1 MVLRILLT
9 TISLSHA
16 VYITTSRFEVK
27 CESGW
32 ASQVVIKNAGDIRDT
47 GFIPG
52 LGRSHGEEN
61 GYPLQFSFL
70 EKSMEK
76 QSEGL
81 QPIGLQELE
90 IT

>member
-1 MVLRILLT
+1 M
-9 TISLSHA
+9 

-32 ASQVVIKNAGDIRDT
+32 ASQVVIKNAVKNTGDIRDT

-81 QPIGLQELE
+81 
-90 IT
+90 

>member
-9 TISLSHA
+9 IISLSPV

-27 CESGW
+27 CESGCT
-32 ASQVVIKNAGDIRDT
+32 GDIRDT

>member
-1 MVLRILLT
+1 MLP
-9 TISLSHA
+9 
-16 VYITTSRFEVK
+16 F
-27 CESGW
+27 
-32 ASQVVIKNAGDIRDT
+32 KNALGVKGDIPCGSAGEEFTCNVGDL
-47 GFIPG
+47 GLIPG
-52 LGRSHGEEN
+52 LGRPHGEEN